1 MKNIEKINN
10 SLYFSSPLYIIEI
23 PQWINNVNKI
33 CDKYLKESKKN
44 NTKIIKEREKKLNKK
59 IS

>member
-44 NTKIIKEREKKLNKK
+44 NTKIIKER
-59 IS
+59 